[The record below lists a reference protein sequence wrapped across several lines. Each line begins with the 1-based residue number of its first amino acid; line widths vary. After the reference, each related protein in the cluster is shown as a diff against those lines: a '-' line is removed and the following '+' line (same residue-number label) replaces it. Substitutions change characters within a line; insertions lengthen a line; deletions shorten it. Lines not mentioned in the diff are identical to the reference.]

1 MFKAA
6 LFSILGD
13 NIVDPY
19 MAFDHGKD
27 AWDALEAK
35 FGVSDAGTELYVME
49 QYYDY
54 RMTDE
59 RSVVEQAHEIQSLA
73 KELEQFKCTL
83 PDKFVAGGI
92 IAKLPPS
99 WRNFATSL
107 KHKRQEFSVSD
118 LIGSL
123 HVEEKARAKDTRAR
137 SFEGGSS
144 ANVVQKKNFQ
154 SHKSKNKNNGK
165 GKFDEKNKAS
175 NSTNF
180 KRKTPY
186 KKKGNCHV
194 CGAPGHWAPDCPERH
209 DRRGNSGKS
218 ANVVIGVDT
227 EMKDVGYDMASPI
240 NFNQFLEKE
249 KLKSNGSNFTDW
261 FRHVRIFLNG
271 GNLQYVLDAPLGD
284 PPAETETDEVKNV
297 YATRKTR
304 YSQVQCAIL
313 CSLESDLQKRFEHHD
328 PHELMKELKTIFETH
343 AAVECYEA
351 SKHFFSCMMEEGS
364 SISEHMLVMTGH
376 AKKLSDLGIVIPNR
390 LGINRVLQSLPP
402 SYKNFVMNYNMQN
415 MNKEFPELFGMLK
428 AAEIEIKKEHQ
439 VLMVNK
445 TTSFKKQGKSKGK
458 FKKGGKKAATPPMKP
473 KNGPKPDADCYYCK
487 EKGHW
492 KRNCSKYLADLK
504 SGLVKKKKEGI
515 SDIHV
520 IDVHFTGSRSSTWV
534 FDTGSVAHICNS
546 KQELKNKRQ
555 LLKDEVTMRVGNGS
569 KVNVIAVGTLPL
581 HLPSGLVLSLNN
593 CYYVPALSMNI
604 ISGSCLM
611 QDGYSFKS
619 ENNGCSIFMNNIFY
633 GRAPEKNGLFLLD
646 LDSSDTHIHNIDA
659 KRIKLN
665 DNSTYMW
672 HCRLGHI
679 GVKRMKKLHTDGLLE
694 SLDFESLD
702 RCEACL
708 MGKMTKTPFSGMME
722 RATDLLEIIHTDVC
736 GPMSVASR
744 GGYRYVLTFT
754 DDLSRYGYIYLMKHK
769 SETFEKFKEFQSEVE
784 NQRNKKIKFLRS
796 DRGGE
801 YLSYDFSMHLKKCGI
816 LSQLTPP
823 GTPQR
828 NGVSERRNRTL
839 LDMVR
844 SMMSLTDLPLSFWS
858 YALETAA
865 FTLNR
870 APSKSVETTPY
881 ELWFNKK
888 PKLSFLKVWGCEAYV
903 KKLQPD
909 KLEPKAEK
917 CVFIGYPK
925 ETIGYTFYHRSEG
938 KIFVAKN
945 GTFLEK
951 EFLTKEVTGRKVELD
966 EIEESLLVDQSSAVP
981 ENVPVPPT
989 PTTEEANDNDH
1000 ETSNET
1006 ATEPRRS
1013 TRDRATPDWYDPCL
1027 NVMIVDNNDE
1037 DPATYEEA
1045 MMSPDSNKWQEAM
1058 KSEMG
1063 SMYDNKVW
1071 TLVDLPDSRKAVENK
1086 WIFKRKTDADGN
1098 ITVYKARLVAKGFRQ
1113 IQGVDYDETFSP
1125 VAKLKSVRI
1134 LLAIAA
1140 FFDYEIWQM
1149 DVKTAFLNGDIEEEL
1164 YMVQPKGFVD
1174 PKNAD
1179 KVCKLQRSIYGLK
1192 QASRSWNRRFDKVIK
1207 DFGFI
1212 QCHGEAC
1219 IYKKVSGSSVA
1230 FLILYVDD
1238 ILLIG
1243 NDIELLSSV
1252 KGYLNNSFSMK
1263 DLGEAS
1269 YILGIKIYRDRSR
1282 RLIGLSQS
1290 TYLDKIL
1297 KKFRM
1302 DESKK
1307 GFLPMLPGKVLSKTQ
1322 GPATAEER
1330 ERMSQIPYA
1339 SAVGSIMYA
1348 MLCTRPDIAHAVS
1361 LTSRYQSDPGM
1372 EHWTAVKNILKYL
1385 KRTKDMFLC
1394 YGGDQ
1399 ELVVTSYTDA
1409 ISWASSKQCTV
1420 AKSSTESEYIA
1431 ASEASS
1437 EAVWMKRF
1445 IVELGVVP
1453 SALDPFVIYCDNMGA
1468 IANAQEPRSHK
1479 RLKHIKLRYHSIRE
1493 YIEDGEVARTSSV
1506 LMGNG
1511 SRASVRGVGTVD
1523 LKFTSGKTI
1532 QLKNVQ
1538 HVPSINKNLE
1548 MPSSS
1553 TQELF
1558 PEPTMAIEH
1567 FENPVEDDNE
1577 APKRSK
1583 RQRTAKSFGHDFIVY
1598 LVDDTPTSI
1607 SEAYASLDAD
1617 YWKEAV
1623 HSEMDS
1629 ILANGTWEV
1638 TDRPYG
1644 CKPVG
1649 CKWVFKKKLRPDG
1662 TIEKYKARLVAKGY
1676 TQKEGEDF
1684 FDTYSPVARLTT
1696 IRVLLSLAASHGL
1709 LVHQMDVKTA
1719 FLNGELEEEIYMEQ
1733 PDGFVVDG
1741 QEGKVCKL
1749 LKSLYGL
1756 KQAPKQWHE
1765 KFERTLT
1772 AEGFVVNEADKCVY
1786 YRHGGGEGVIL
1797 CLYVDDILIFGTSL
1811 NVIKEVKEFL
1821 SRCFEMKDLGVA
1833 DVILNIKLLKD
1844 DDGGITLLQSHY
1856 VEKILSRFGYSDY
1869 IGSLMYLASATRPDI
1884 SFAVSKLSRFV
1895 SRPGDVHW
1903 HALERVLRYL
1913 KGTASYGIHY
1923 TGYPRVLEGYSDA
1936 NWISDADETKATS
1949 GYLFT
1954 LGGAAVSWKSCKQT
1968 IITRSTME
1976 AELTALDT
1984 TTVEAE
1990 WLRELLMDLPVVEKP
2005 IPAIPMNCD
2014 NQTVIVKVNSSK
2026 DNMKSSRHVKRR
2038 LKTVRK
2044 MRNSGVIALDYIHT
2058 SRNLADPF
2066 TKGLSRNVI
2075 ENASREMGF
2084 WGALR
2089 RDYCS
2094 TTSSSD
2100 DEFLHTDNF
2109 FPDLSN
2115 FFDNLNMGDNDA
2127 AVKYI

>member
-1 MFKAA
+1 MALQLLLAPFLCLAAQIGSPSFLQTDETSSGDVDEVLMPSTTLDVTTSKGDIDQVATLAKPQEKTPQPIASSSAVPMVLGEGCDLSGLLSFDPESIEPAPPTARDEPSPSVIAAQLQRLKALLSSPIETLVENSEEVKNILEEIQPHVPMTLKLPVVTLSAFRSRVQLARQRIDLRHAQLPLKADIADKCQRLNEKRAA
-6 LFSILGD
+6 LDAKTDTSVSTAGLEIL
-13 NIVDPY
+13 
-19 MAFDHGKD
+19 
-27 AWDALEAK
+27 
-35 FGVSDAGTELYVME
+35 
-49 QYYDY
+49 
-54 RMTDE
+54 R
-59 RSVVEQAHEIQSLA
+59 
-73 KELEQFKCTL
+73 KELK
-83 PDKFVAGGI
+83 
-92 IAKLPPS
+92 
-99 WRNFATSL
+99 
-107 KHKRQEFSVSD
+107 D
-118 LIGSL
+118 L
-123 HVEEKARAKDTRAR
+123 EEKVRVTKELICDKEASIAC
-137 SFEGGSS
+137 S
-144 ANVVQKKNFQ
+144 QK
-154 SHKSKNKNNGK
+154 
-165 GKFDEKNKAS
+165 EAEYLKAEL
-175 NSTNF
+175 
-180 KRKTPY
+180 KT
-186 KKKGNCHV
+186 GLAEIH
-194 CGAPGHWAPDCPERH
+194 
-209 DRRGNSGKS
+209 
-218 ANVVIGVDT
+218 
-227 EMKDVGYDMASPI
+227 MASSI

-297 YATRKTR
+297 YMTRKTR
-304 YSQVQCAIL
+304 YSQVLCAIL

-328 PHELMKELKTIFETH
+328 PHELIKELKTIFETH
-343 AAVECYEA
+343 AVVECYEA

-458 FKKGGKKAATPPMKP
+458 NKKSGKKAATPPVKP
-473 KNGPKPDADCYYCK
+473 KSGPKPDAECK

-492 KRNCSKYLADLK
+492 KRNCSKYLA
-504 SGLVKKKKEGI
+504 SEE
-515 SDIHV
+515 
-520 IDVHFTGSRSSTWV
+520 RPCQEEERSTWV

-633 GRAPEKNGLFLLD
+633 GRAPQKNGLFLLD
-646 LDSSDTHIHNIDA
+646 LDSSNTHIHNIDA

-708 MGKMTKTPFSGMME
+708 MGKMTKTPFLGMME

-736 GPMSVASR
+736 GPMSVVSR

-801 YLSYDFSMHLKKCGI
+801 YLSYEFSMHLKKCGI

-839 LDMVR
+839 LDM
-844 SMMSLTDLPLSFWS
+844 
-858 YALETAA
+858 TAA

-989 PTTEEANDNDH
+989 PATEEANDNDH

-1071 TLVDLPDSRKAVENK
+1071 TLVELPDSRKAVENK

-1140 FFDYEIWQM
+1140 FFDYEIWKKRRSLMETLRKSCIWMPRIMASPSINFNQFLEKEKLKSNGSNFT
-1149 DVKTAFLNGDIEEEL
+1149 DWFRHVRIFLNGGNLQYVLEAPLGPPPPPAVSEDEKNVYETRVTRYSQVQCAILCSLEAEL
-1164 YMVQPKGFVD
+1164 QKRFEHHD
-1174 PKNAD
+1174 P
-1179 KVCKLQRSIYGLK
+1179 CEMIREL
-1192 QASRSWNRRFDKVIK
+1192 KVIFETHAAVESYEASK
-1207 DFGFI
+1207 QFFG
-1212 QCHGEAC
+1212 CMMEE
-1219 IYKKVSGSSVA
+1219 GSSVSEHVFA
-1230 FLILYVDD
+1230 MSGHARKLSDLGIVIPNQLGIHRVLQSLPPSYKNFVMNY
-1238 ILLIG
+1238 
-1243 NDIELLSSV
+1243 NMQNMNKELPEL
-1252 KGYLNNSFSMK
+1252 FSM
-1263 DLGEAS
+1263 
-1269 YILGIKIYRDRSR
+1269 
-1282 RLIGLSQS
+1282 
-1290 TYLDKIL
+1290 L
-1297 KKFRM
+1297 KSAEVEIQKEHQVLMVNKTTSFKKQGKP
-1302 DESKK
+1302 KK
-1307 GFLPMLPGKVLSKTQ
+1307 GNFKKGGKKAAAPPEKPKG
-1322 GPATAEER
+1322 GPK
-1330 ERMSQIPYA
+1330 
-1339 SAVGSIMYA
+1339 
-1348 MLCTRPDIAHAVS
+1348 PD
-1361 LTSRYQSDPGM
+1361 TECYYCNGKG
-1372 EHWTAVKNILKYL
+1372 HWKRNCPKYL
-1385 KRTKDMFLC
+1385 
-1394 YGGDQ
+1394 
-1399 ELVVTSYTDA
+1399 A
-1409 ISWASSKQCTV
+1409 
-1420 AKSSTESEYIA
+1420 
-1431 ASEASS
+1431 
-1437 EAVWMKRF
+1437 
-1445 IVELGVVP
+1445 
-1453 SALDPFVIYCDNMGA
+1453 
-1468 IANAQEPRSHK
+1468 
-1479 RLKHIKLRYHSIRE
+1479 
-1493 YIEDGEVARTSSV
+1493 
-1506 LMGNG
+1506 
-1511 SRASVRGVGTVD
+1511 D
-1523 LKFTSGKTI
+1523 LKSG
-1532 QLKNVQ
+1532 
-1538 HVPSINKNLE
+1538 
-1548 MPSSS
+1548 
-1553 TQELF
+1553 
-1558 PEPTMAIEH
+1558 
-1567 FENPVEDDNE
+1567 
-1577 APKRSK
+1577 
-1583 RQRTAKSFGHDFIVY
+1583 
-1598 LVDDTPTSI
+1598 LV
-1607 SEAYASLDAD
+1607 
-1617 YWKEAV
+1617 
-1623 HSEMDS
+1623 
-1629 ILANGTWEV
+1629 
-1638 TDRPYG
+1638 
-1644 CKPVG
+1644 
-1649 CKWVFKKKLRPDG
+1649 KKK
-1662 TIEKYKARLVAKGY
+1662 
-1676 TQKEGEDF
+1676 
-1684 FDTYSPVARLTT
+1684 
-1696 IRVLLSLAASHGL
+1696 
-1709 LVHQMDVKTA
+1709 
-1719 FLNGELEEEIYMEQ
+1719 
-1733 PDGFVVDG
+1733 
-1741 QEGKVCKL
+1741 
-1749 LKSLYGL
+1749 
-1756 KQAPKQWHE
+1756 
-1765 KFERTLT
+1765 
-1772 AEGFVVNEADKCVY
+1772 
-1786 YRHGGGEGVIL
+1786 
-1797 CLYVDDILIFGTSL
+1797 
-1811 NVIKEVKEFL
+1811 
-1821 SRCFEMKDLGVA
+1821 
-1833 DVILNIKLLKD
+1833 
-1844 DDGGITLLQSHY
+1844 
-1856 VEKILSRFGYSDY
+1856 
-1869 IGSLMYLASATRPDI
+1869 
-1884 SFAVSKLSRFV
+1884 
-1895 SRPGDVHW
+1895 
-1903 HALERVLRYL
+1903 
-1913 KGTASYGIHY
+1913 KGT
-1923 TGYPRVLEGYSDA
+1923 TE
-1936 NWISDADETKATS
+1936 
-1949 GYLFT
+1949 
-1954 LGGAAVSWKSCKQT
+1954 
-1968 IITRSTME
+1968 
-1976 AELTALDT
+1976 
-1984 TTVEAE
+1984 
-1990 WLRELLMDLPVVEKP
+1990 
-2005 IPAIPMNCD
+2005 
-2014 NQTVIVKVNSSK
+2014 
-2026 DNMKSSRHVKRR
+2026 
-2038 LKTVRK
+2038 
-2044 MRNSGVIALDYIHT
+2044 
-2058 SRNLADPF
+2058 
-2066 TKGLSRNVI
+2066 
-2075 ENASREMGF
+2075 
-2084 WGALR
+2084 
-2089 RDYCS
+2089 
-2094 TTSSSD
+2094 
-2100 DEFLHTDNF
+2100 
-2109 FPDLSN
+2109 
-2115 FFDNLNMGDNDA
+2115 
-2127 AVKYI
+2127 